1 MNHFKTYVFDLL
13 VETSMDLFRNFL
25 SFWMKEQKFNEL
37 LK

>member
-1 MNHFKTYVFDLL
+1 MNHFKTYVFDLP